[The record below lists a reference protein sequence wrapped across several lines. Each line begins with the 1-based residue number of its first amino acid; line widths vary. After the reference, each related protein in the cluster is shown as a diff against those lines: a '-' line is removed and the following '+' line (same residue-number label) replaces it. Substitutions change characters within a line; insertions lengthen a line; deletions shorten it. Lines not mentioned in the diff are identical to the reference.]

1 MIKVGVIGLGAM
13 GGNHVRFYSEL
24 PDVEPVGITDTD
36 HGMTQGLAKKYR
48 TMPFSDYKEN
58 DSYLVKELSVPFGEP
73 LKLEL
78 EAFIHSLKNN
88 IHHQSPERTA

>member
-13 GGNHVRFYSEL
+13 GGNHVRVYSEL
-24 PDVEPVGITDTD
+24 PDVAPVGIADAD
-36 HGMTQGLAKKYR
+36 HGMTQGLAKRYR
-48 TMPFSDYKEN
+48 TKPFS
-58 DSYLVKELSVPFGEP
+58 EP

-88 IHHQSPERTA
+88 IPPPISGEDGLKALEVASLCLQGKS